1 MKRRFM
7 FVIFG
12 WMGGTLLG
20 WYIQRLTGW
29 HFSMY
34 LGFLTAVVAGLG
46 GESIGNINTM
56 EGLAKSLSL
65 FSSERRHSQ

>member
-7 FVIFG
+7 FAIIG
-12 WMGGTLLG
+12 WTGGTLLG

-29 HFSMY
+29 HFPMY
-34 LGFLTAVVAGLG
+34 LGFLTGVVAVLG
-46 GESIGNINTM
+46 GKSTGNVKTFDD
-56 EGLAKSLSL
+56 LANSLSL